1 MSDDLVA
8 LAIHSPFRKDP
19 FNVNIP
25 PTELVSTIKQH
36 LVSLSQL
43 HQPLSAFVLQFNNE
57 PVSPL
62 VSVQD
67 AGLKS
72 GDALYMVPSKYT
84 FAEAVQH
91 IRQTRE
97 ILGLKSTVPVLPAVN
112 QGAVAITSFKAD
124 AKKKNGKKA
133 KKSAGSDTDPTIP
146 ESHAIFSGANP
157 ENPRLSSAVAEP
169 NQVAPGPVARS
180 LQLSNWNP
188 VTPMRKLQGHLMY
201 LKFVASDFKTF
212 HITSTV
218 DGFYVS
224 NSTDQKFGPSPKKND
239 GVEHVSL
246 LRLIGLVSP
255 STLNA
260 VERTANQ
267 LAKQPPLAWIP
278 AKNTMLSVP
287 WVCGKVEEPTGDL
300 ALTQIVLNV
309 DLSAETKD
317 WNDELQMSLEM
328 PIIDEEG
335 NYSVR
340 DRILREQLV
349 ISTVHGFNKA
359 AVQGVMDIVEGNM
372 LAMNPDEQEGSR
384 IYLRNGIFY
393 YLATDASGAF
403 AELGGNAAARVT
415 AGKDLKNIES
425 ILALGIEGICP
436 VLTSVVDY
444 CGRRVVAQAPVPGV
458 FREIDEEQI
467 QYGIN
472 EGREK
477 VFAKEDLEA
486 CLSKVADFFHL
497 KKHTVYAKTNKAD
510 LVTSMD
516 TKVMRG
522 TDGREYLLDL
532 YRLTPPDLSFL
543 DANPDYIH
551 KMALLRPE
559 AVKEWF
565 SEKARPAV
573 TEAGEEGLT
582 QDQISDIIA
591 KYRLNPDVFIDEA
604 DIPKEDLEQF
614 RADKEAVLEA
624 SALIT
629 TKHIPNYIEALV
641 EGKATYP
648 MDGAQ
653 LTAGMHARGINMR
666 YLGALH
672 AATGENPLFDNLR
685 SLIQQETVVRATKH
699 YVNRVV
705 SALSPLDAH
714 AKIADIVNQMRSGQP
729 PAELV
734 EEVQRRFRFKLP
746 NDWATQLSRRSF
758 LRELSLQL
766 GLQWSSS
773 VLESKTVQASQLL
786 AVVPKLRSVQHGS
799 SVADEALDT
808 GRQSVAQ
815 GDIEPGLE
823 VISEAVS
830 LFDQIYGA
838 VHPAVARAYSAA
850 SLAFNE
856 QKDFDRAAEYARSA
870 IAVNERT
877 QGLDACDTL
886 VMYNNLAFFER
897 GRGNLSLA
905 LDCTKHFLDLWEQ
918 VGFEGHPDTATSLV
932 NVGAMLQEAK
942 LYEQSLEWFNKAIA
956 LLEHAY
962 GDNSIHLA
970 TPKFQIAQS
979 LLVTGKYKDSARA
992 MEQAHDLFK
1001 AKFGAENTNT
1011 IECKKW
1017 LDYLLST
1024 AVKDQKAA
1032 KMRVAAAAQAK
1043 LSSQSLRTNGTP
1055 VIGKQSASEV
1065 LAHINSSEKRK
1076 SKKKKSKKH

>member
-25 PTELVSTIKQH
+25 PTELVATIKQH
-36 LVSLSQL
+36 LISLSQL
-43 HQPLSAFVLQFNNE
+43 HQPLSAFTLQFNREN
-57 PVSPL
+57 VSPL

-72 GDALYMVPSKYT
+72 GDSLHMVPSKYT
-84 FAEAVQH
+84 FAEVVQH
-91 IRQTRE
+91 IRQARE
-97 ILGLKSTVPVLPAVN
+97 ILGLKSSVPVLPAVN

-124 AKKKNGKKA
+124 GKKKNGKKA
-133 KKSAGSDTDPTIP
+133 KKAANSDTTPTIP

-157 ENPRLSSAVAEP
+157 ENPRLGSAVAEP
-169 NQVAPGPVARS
+169 NTVAPGPVARG

-188 VTPMRKLQGHLMY
+188 VTPVRKLQGHLMY
-201 LKFVASDFKTF
+201 LKFVANDFKTF
-212 HITSTV
+212 HITATV
-218 DGFYVS
+218 DGFYIS
-224 NSTDQKFGPSPKKND
+224 NSTDQKFDPSPKKTD
-239 GVEHVSL
+239 GAEHVSL
-246 LRLIGLVSP
+246 LRLIGIVSP

-267 LAKQPPLAWIP
+267 LAKQSVLTWIP

-287 WVCGKVEEPTGDL
+287 WLCGNVEEPTGDL
-300 ALTQIVLNV
+300 ALTQNVLNA
-309 DLSAETKD
+309 DLSAEAKD

-328 PIIDEEG
+328 PIIDDEG

-340 DRILREQLV
+340 ERILREQLV

-359 AVQGVMDIVEGNM
+359 AVQGVIDVVEGNM
-372 LAMNPDEQEGSR
+372 LAMNPDEQAGSR

-403 AELGGNAAARVT
+403 AELGGDAAARVT

-425 ILALGIEGICP
+425 ILALGVDGLCP
-436 VLTSVVDY
+436 VLTTVVDY
-444 CGRRVVAQAPVPGV
+444 CGRRIVAQAPVPGV
-458 FREIDEEQI
+458 FRETDEEQI
-467 QYGIN
+467 QYGMG
-472 EGREK
+472 EGREQ
-477 VFAKEDLEA
+477 VFAKEELEA
-486 CLSKVADFFHL
+486 RLSKVADFFHL
-497 KKHTVYAKTNKAD
+497 KKHTVQANTNKAD

-516 TKVMRG
+516 TKVMKG
-522 TDGREYLLDL
+522 TDGREYILDL

-543 DANPDYIH
+543 NANPDYAH
-551 KMALLRPE
+551 KMTLMRPE

-573 TEAGEEGLT
+573 TEAGEDGLS
-582 QDQISDIIA
+582 QSQISDIIA
-591 KYRLNPDVFIDEA
+591 KYRLNPDVFIDESQV
-604 DIPKEDLEQF
+604 PKESLEQF
-614 RADKEAVLEA
+614 RADKQAVLEA

-629 TKHIPNYIEALV
+629 SKLIPNYVEALI

-648 MDGAQ
+648 MDSAQ

-685 SLIQQETVVRATKH
+685 SLIQQETVVRAAKH
-699 YVNRVV
+699 YVNKAVFDLV
-705 SALSPLDAH
+705 PLDAH
-714 AKIADIVNQMRSGQP
+714 AKIVEIVNQLRSGQP

-746 NDWATQLSRRSF
+746 SDWATQLGRRSF

-773 VLESKTVQASQLL
+773 ALESKAVQASQLL
-786 AVVPKLRSVQHGS
+786 AVVPKIRSIHHGS
-799 SVADEALDT
+799 SVADEALET

-815 GDIEPGLE
+815 GEIESGLE
-823 VISEAVS
+823 VISEAIS
-830 LFDQIYGA
+830 LFDQIYGP
-838 VHPAVARAYSAA
+838 VHPAVARANSAA

-870 IAVNERT
+870 IAINERT

-942 LYEQSLEWFNKAIA
+942 LYEQSLDWFNKAIA

-962 GDNSIHLA
+962 GANSIHLA

-979 LLVTGKYKDSARA
+979 LLVTGRYKDSARA

-1001 AKFGAENTNT
+1001 AEFGAENTNT
-1011 IECKKW
+1011 VESKKW

-1024 AVKDQKAA
+1024 AVKDQQAA
-1032 KMRVAAAAQAK
+1032 KMRVAAATQAK
-1043 LSSQSLRTNGTP
+1043 LTPQSLQTTGTSA
-1055 VIGKQSASEV
+1055 IGKKSASEV
-1065 LAHINSSEKRK
+1065 IAHINSSEKKK